1 MSWGFQNVGPQV
13 SAVAEAQEIYQDSV
27 GFMDAG
33 KETKAYWEVD
43 TSANKIKD
51 ITPQLSLPV
60 PQVSHVAFSADE
72 SSLAFAAQEGGG
84 LAVYDVQAL
93 LQGNKESAFQIS
105 TNGISVRALEPNPSP
120 ENAHLFA
127 VVLTDGKLM
136 IADFKQRQLV
146 NTSNGAVFR
155 EGVRCVSW
163 SVRGKQLVVGL
174 EDGSAEQYDPQGN
187 VKAQIPRPPQLEQ
200 PTPMSSIV
208 WIANDDFLV
217 IHTPNSEDEAASST
231 YHMLHREKSS
241 GSFTSQLIVGDP
253 CIPGFDTKRFPAH
266 FLISRLRKFP
276 PHLEDVLILSSSA
289 GTEAGIITNSSA
301 PLAKDAVYNVYTVT
315 NMDAD
320 ASRATLPMS
329 VMDGMSETAPVGM
342 ALDLSSTDPVL
353 EPITSDKEVRESPGP
368 VPALMILNNEGVL
381 SAWWFIYNDSIRQGT
396 SYPGLTSIAS
406 AQNATPSTTQP
417 ATSIPTSS
425 APAATGFAA
434 FGKSS
439 FGQPAQPSFGQA
451 STPAF
456 GKPSTPAFGQAST
469 PAFGKPSTPAFG
481 QASTP
486 AFGKPSTPT
495 FGQAS
500 TPAFGQASKPA
511 FGQASTP
518 AFGKSAFGS
527 PSLPGAGAASALG
540 SKSPWGQPASQ
551 ASIATPP
558 KGQIFG
564 AGLTSASGNTA
575 FGSPSGL
582 GNKTPAWASPSAT
595 SQPAFGKSSGLGET
609 GSGSSKF
616 TATAK
621 DENKAPAS
629 PFSALNKSPS
639 PFAGNSTSF
648 PASNKPSP
656 LSSSFGK
663 PSAPAATPAQ
673 PAEEPKEEAMEDE
686 TDEKPT
692 EGPAKQEP
700 AKEEPAKKEFS
711 PAIEAPKPQTSVF
724 GQTSAKPQSSVLGQT
739 PDKPKPSSLFG
750 QTSDKP
756 QTSGLFGKSTDSSK
770 SPASVFGQPSKQT
783 GFQFGK
789 PSGKSASPLRDSSS
803 DKPSKLPTMGGFKLG
818 STFQADGSA
827 KDDSLAA
834 KSTPQKDDASPFG
847 SKFQSMF
854 ADPQQSTEEDVPPI
868 AGSPPVDLGDEAAQ
882 LPASD
887 DEEEEDGSWVQDSG
901 EESGGEEE
909 EGGSGEEEYDE
920 DDEDEDDEE
929 SEDEDE
935 GEAAD
940 ESPRSPSPIRPSSHT
955 PAGLPAS
962 KQHSKPITVPSMK
975 GHSRSHSR
983 PSSTQRSESPQ
994 VPDAG
999 ELSDE
1004 EDVRVRELL
1013 ASEVEPSMDLEPFVA
1028 HQDYVGR
1035 VNKLGIAGQI
1045 EKVYRDINSMIDTLG
1060 LNARTLES
1068 FVKGHETQ
1076 YKQAGRE
1083 RSDLEQAEEWCLVEI
1098 NDLGVVQKEIGDDLE
1113 AGKVD
1118 SVPQKLEELA
1128 DLQKDATRLR
1138 TRTVEMRKQIGARAD
1153 PQQRATHRA
1162 SPLNN
1167 EAQMQQNELREGVA
1181 KVQKLLQDAEEAL
1194 SVLRA
1199 DLAAAPSQGSAAQ
1212 RVPTVEAVTNTIMKM
1227 TAMIEQ
1233 KSGDVDVLEAQI
1245 RRLPGGIA
1253 NLNISDSNE
1262 DLLRSSVR
1270 SVRPLERSTSGN
1282 LFGTPPAT
1290 RGKNAVSNGAT
1301 PLGISGMLGRFGGS
1315 LRRDN
1320 GDAEFGRSSL
1330 MLDGTPRR
1338 KMADISL
1345 EETVEKKGT
1354 RVTGVER
1361 K

>member
-33 KETKAYWEVD
+33 KETKVRLSQAWPADRQPPAWSSLLSVASGKGSLAAATSESVILVSTETVQKAYWEVD

-72 SSLAFAAQEGGG
+72 SSLAIAAQEGGG

-187 VKAQIPRPPQLEQ
+187 
-200 PTPMSSIV
+200 
-208 WIANDDFLV
+208 
-217 IHTPNSEDEAASST
+217 AASST

-353 EPITSDKEVRESPGP
+353 EPIASDKEVRESPGP

-434 FGKSS
+434 F
-439 FGQPAQPSFGQA
+439 AVY
-451 STPAF
+451 
-456 GKPSTPAFGQAST
+456 PAFGQAST

-486 AFGKPSTPT
+486 AFGKPSTPA

-564 AGLTSASGNTA
+564 AGLTSAS
-575 FGSPSGL
+575 
-582 GNKTPAWASPSAT
+582 AT

-629 PFSALNKSPS
+629 PFSAL
-639 PFAGNSTSF
+639 
-648 PASNKPSP
+648 PSP

-700 AKEEPAKKEFS
+700 AKEEPAKKESS

-724 GQTSAKPQSSVLGQT
+724 GQTSAKPQSSVSGQT
-739 PDKPKPSSLFG
+739 PDKPKPSSLFE

-783 GFQFGK
+783 GFQF
-789 PSGKSASPLRDSSS
+789 
-803 DKPSKLPTMGGFKLG
+803 
-818 STFQADGSA
+818 
-827 KDDSLAA
+827 DDSLAA
-834 KSTPQKDDASPFG
+834 KSAPQKDDASPFG

-854 ADPQQSTEEDVPPI
+854 ADAGTESPKLEDLSSEEEEESDSDPEEAPLPPTSHLPSLNI
-868 AGSPPVDLGDEAAQ
+868 DLGDEAAQ

-935 GEAAD
+935 GEAGPFFAPPSKTQ

-1113 AGKVD
+1113 AGK
-1118 SVPQKLEELA
+1118 
-1128 DLQKDATRLR
+1128 
-1138 TRTVEMRKQIGARAD
+1138 MRKQIGARAD

-1194 SVLRA
+1194 SVLR
-1199 DLAAAPSQGSAAQ
+1199 SAAQ

-1290 RGKNAVSNGAT
+1290 RGKNAVSN
-1301 PLGISGMLGRFGGS
+1301 
-1315 LRRDN
+1315 DN

-1345 EETVEKKGT
+1345 EEVRRYQDRAAQRKRVLAALKQTVEKKGT